1 MATFNGGRMV
11 ALFLCMLFAL
21 NVSFAQDWRTVV
33 FYMEDPI
40 HEGIAPE
47 VLDYIDKRND
57 PLTWETFERDFTPAR
72 EGQMAQVE
80 RENEAR
86 IDAARNALMQ
96 DMRTRGDGTSKWYPS
111 WIPLGTAKTSED
123 SLFKNILT
131 LKGLPYLNGQKQTL
145 REFFELDGDEPD
157 GENFDGSQ
165 KYWECDSSKRRCRKE
180 FYADFRALVD
190 KHDASL
196 QTTSSTRRI
205 ADEDGCGCQLQ
216 AVPDETPSIISFTI
230 RAKSVDEDSTVV
242 SYQDTSFV
250 AELNEEGLT
259 RVHHDVDKQD
269 PYVEFD
275 WASIRLLQPA
285 AMDPNTY
292 VIDTTPY
299 WQPAAKAVSST
310 ETSSWGRIKAT
321 FADD

>member
-21 NVSFAQDWRTVV
+21 NVSFAQEDEWETVV
-33 FYMEDPI
+33 FYMVDPI
-40 HEGIAPE
+40 IQEGIAPE

-72 EGQMAQVE
+72 EGQMDEV
-80 RENEAR
+80 AR
-86 IDAARNALMQ
+86 DNKVRIKAAENALRQ
-96 DMRTRGDGTSKWYPS
+96 DLRTRGDGTSKWYPS
-111 WIPLGTAKTSED
+111 WIPLGTAKTPAD

-131 LKGLPYLNGQKQTL
+131 LEGLPYIDGRKQTL
-145 REFFELDGDEPD
+145 REFFEEDGDEPD
-157 GENFDGSQ
+157 GAKPNGDQ
-165 KYWECDSSKRRCRKE
+165 DYWNCDDKKRRCRKE

-190 KHDASL
+190 IHDDSGE
-196 QTTSSTRRI
+196 TTSSTGRI

-216 AVPDETPSIISFTI
+216 VVPDETRPVISFTI
-230 RAKSVDEDSTVV
+230 RAKSGGPKVRTRT
-242 SYQDTSFV
+242 DTSFV
-250 AELNEEGLT
+250 AQLNEEGIT
-259 RVHHDVDKQD
+259 RDQTDTQA
-269 PYVEFD
+269 PSVEFD
-275 WASIRLLQPA
+275 WNSIRLLQPA